1 MPSSGTDDDNA
12 QKGVYL
18 DKYCGYRQLYLGIG
32 RNWIFVAPVMGV
44 TPSRIKWNV

>member
-18 DKYCGYRQLYLGIG
+18 DKYCGNEQLYLGIG
-32 RNWIFVAPVMGV
+32 RNWIFVAPV
-44 TPSRIKWNV
+44 I